1 MSIFNIFKKENKSE
15 SEIKISN
22 TLEKHKINLEKTI
35 VNLSKEKNV
44 DISKN
49 KANVIFAID
58 VSGSMYNSFYNGA
71 LQKLLNKIFTLALSI
86 DDDGKLKVYSFNN
99 SAKKQKDVDIK
110 NYKNYISYNLN
121 ISGGTSYSPVIKLIS
136 ENENLSE
143 NTLIIFITDG
153 DNDDKS
159 KFEEEIRN
167 ISNKNCF
174 IQFVGIGNERFTY
187 LEKLDNLENR
197 KVDNTGFEKF
207 EDIYN
212 LSDSDL
218 YLGLLSQYADW
229 LKNKQ
234 GDKHG

>member
-99 SAKKQKDVDIK
+99 SVKKQKDVDIK

-229 LKNKQ
+229 LKNK
-234 GDKHG
+234 

>member
-1 MSIFNIFKKENKSE
+1 MSIFNLFKKEKKSE
-15 SEIKISN
+15 GEIKIDN
-22 TLEKHKINLEKTI
+22 TLETHKINLEKTI
-35 VNLSKEKNV
+35 VNLSKEKNIN
-44 DISKN
+44 ISKN

-58 VSGSMYNSFYNGA
+58 VSGSMSNSFYNGA

-110 NYKNYISYNLN
+110 NYKNYISDNLN
-121 ISGGTSYSPVIKLIS
+121 ISGGTSYSPVIRLIDK
-136 ENENLSE
+136 NENLLK

-153 DNDDKS
+153 DNDDKL

-174 IQFVGIGNERFTY
+174 IQFVGIGNESFTY
-187 LEKLDNLENR
+187 LEKLDNLKNR

-212 LSDSDL
+212 LSDNDL

-229 LKNKQ
+229 LKNI
-234 GDKHG
+234 

>member
-1 MSIFNIFKKENKSE
+1 MSIFNLFKKEKKSE
-15 SEIKISN
+15 GEIKIDSM
-22 TLEKHKINLEKTI
+22 LETHKINLEKTI
-35 VNLSKEKNV
+35 VNLSKEKNI

-58 VSGSMYNSFYNGA
+58 VSVSMCNSFYNGA
-71 LQKLLNKIFTLALSI
+71 LQKLLNKILTLALSI

-99 SAKKQKDVDIK
+99 SAKKQHDVDIK
-110 NYKNYISYNLN
+110 NYKNYISDNLN
-121 ISGGTSYSPVIKLIS
+121 ISGGTSYSPVIRLIDK
-136 ENENLSE
+136 NENLLK

-153 DNDDKS
+153 DNDDKL

-174 IQFVGIGNERFTY
+174 IQFVGIGNESFTY
-187 LEKLDNLENR
+187 LEKLDNLKNR

-212 LSDSDL
+212 LSDNDL

-229 LKNKQ
+229 LKNK
-234 GDKHG
+234 

>member
-1 MSIFNIFKKENKSE
+1 MSIFNLFKKEKKSE
-15 SEIKISN
+15 GEIKIDN
-22 TLEKHKINLEKTI
+22 TLETHKINLEKTI
-35 VNLSKEKNV
+35 VNLSKEKNI

-58 VSGSMYNSFYNGA
+58 VSGSMSNSFDNGA

-99 SAKKQKDVDIK
+99 SAKKQHDVDIK
-110 NYKNYISYNLN
+110 NYKNYISDNLN
-121 ISGGTSYSPVIKLIS
+121 ISGGTSYSPVIRLIDK
-136 ENENLSE
+136 NENLSK

-153 DNDDKS
+153 DNDDKL

-174 IQFVGIGNERFTY
+174 IQFVGIGNESFTY
-187 LEKLDNLENR
+187 LEKLDNLKNR

-212 LSDSDL
+212 LSDNDL

-229 LKNKQ
+229 LKNK
-234 GDKHG
+234 K

>member
-1 MSIFNIFKKENKSE
+1 MSIFNLFKKEKKSE
-15 SEIKISN
+15 GEIKIDN
-22 TLEKHKINLEKTI
+22 TLQTHKINLEKTI
-35 VNLSKEKNV
+35 VNLSKEKNI

-58 VSGSMYNSFYNGA
+58 VSVSMYNSFYNGA
-71 LQKLLNKIFTLALSI
+71 LQKLLNKILTLALSI

-99 SAKKQKDVDIK
+99 SAEKQHDVDIK
-110 NYKNYISYNLN
+110 NYKNYISDNLN
-121 ISGGTSYSPVIKLIS
+121 ISGGTSYSPVIRLIDK
-136 ENENLSE
+136 NENLSK

-153 DNDDKS
+153 DNDDKL

-174 IQFVGIGNERFTY
+174 IQFVGIGNESFTY
-187 LEKLDNLENR
+187 LEKLDNLKNR

-212 LSDSDL
+212 LSDNDL

-229 LKNKQ
+229 LKNK
-234 GDKHG
+234 

>member
-1 MSIFNIFKKENKSE
+1 MSIFNLFKKEKKSE
-15 SEIKISN
+15 GEIKIDN
-22 TLEKHKINLEKTI
+22 TLETHKINLEKTI

-58 VSGSMYNSFYNGA
+58 VSGSMSNSFDNGA

-99 SAKKQKDVDIK
+99 STKKQQDADIK
-110 NYKNYISYNLN
+110 NYKNYINDNL
-121 ISGGTSYSPVIKLIS
+121 IVGGGTSYSPVIKLIS
-136 ENENLSE
+136 KNENLSK

-197 KVDNTGFEKF
+197 KIDNTGFEKF

-212 LSDSDL
+212 LSDNDL

-229 LKNKQ
+229 LKNK
-234 GDKHG
+234 

>member
-1 MSIFNIFKKENKSE
+1 MSIFNLFKKEKE
-15 SEIKISN
+15 LECEIKIDN
-22 TLEKHKINLEKTI
+22 TLETHKINLEKTI

-58 VSGSMYNSFYNGA
+58 VSGSMSNSFYNGT

-99 SAKKQKDVDIK
+99 STKKQHDVDIK
-110 NYKNYISYNLN
+110 NYKNYISDNLN
-121 ISGGTSYSPVIKLIS
+121 ISGGTSYSPVIRLIDK
-136 ENENLSE
+136 NENLSK

-153 DNDDKS
+153 DNDDKL

-174 IQFVGIGNERFTY
+174 IQFVGIGNESFTY
-187 LEKLDNLENR
+187 LEKLDNLKNR

-212 LSDSDL
+212 LSDNDL

-229 LKNKQ
+229 LKNK
-234 GDKHG
+234 K

>member
-167 ISNKNCF
+167 FSNKNCF

-229 LKNKQ
+229 LKNK
-234 GDKHG
+234 